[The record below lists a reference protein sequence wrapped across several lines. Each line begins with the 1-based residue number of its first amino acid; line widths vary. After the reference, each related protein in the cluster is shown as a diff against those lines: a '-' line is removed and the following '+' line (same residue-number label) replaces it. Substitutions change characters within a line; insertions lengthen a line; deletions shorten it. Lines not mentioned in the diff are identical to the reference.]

1 MKKNFL
7 KFNTIWHRMSINVC
21 WYKLWKVWRKN
32 FHNADTQICKRCYE
46 TL

>member
-7 KFNTIWHRMSINVC
+7 KFNTIWHRISINVF

-32 FHNADTQICKRCYE
+32 FHNADTQIYKRCYE

>member
-7 KFNTIWHRMSINVC
+7 KFNTIWYWKSINVC
-21 WYKLWKVWRKN
+21 WYKLWKVWEKN
-32 FHNADTQICKRCYE
+32 FHNADAQICKRCYE